1 MDDVSRKYYC
11 YIDEQEVGPLSFDEI
26 IQLGITPDTPV
37 WYEGVTDWRPA
48 SSFPEFKPAFNASEP
63 PPAPLPAAISEGF
76 GIRTRH
82 ASATDKAIEWN
93 TGKPIAEQTKSK
105 NKNTE
110 AKFLALKGFFILFVD
125 LILLTLVVE
134 LFDLNTGPQRAW
146 EPPFAVLVMI
156 IIPAWAVY
164 YFVKAFQAWTRNK

>member
-63 PPAPLPAAISEGF
+63 PPAPLPLRDDEVQVAP
-76 GIRTRH
+76 RH
-82 ASATDKAIEWN
+82 QGRSLGGPVFDGGRWRN
-93 TGKPIAEQTKSK
+93 R
-105 NKNTE
+105 
-110 AKFLALKGFFILFVD
+110 FV
-125 LILLTLVVE
+125 
-134 LFDLNTGPQRAW
+134 RAG
-146 EPPFAVLVMI
+146 
-156 IIPAWAVY
+156 
-164 YFVKAFQAWTRNK
+164 